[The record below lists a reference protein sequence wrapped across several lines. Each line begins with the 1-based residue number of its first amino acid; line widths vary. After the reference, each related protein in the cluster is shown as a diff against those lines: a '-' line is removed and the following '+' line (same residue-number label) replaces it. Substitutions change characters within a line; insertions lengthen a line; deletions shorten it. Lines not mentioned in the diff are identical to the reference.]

1 MAPPMRGDLTHSDEF
16 QLGRAEFIA
25 LMAMIMALQALGID
39 AMLPALGTIA
49 AELGARDPNERQLI
63 VGVYLIAAGLGSL
76 FPGALADRFGRR
88 PVLFGALGCYV
99 ILSLACAVVGD
110 FQALLVLR
118 VLQALTCAGLA
129 VLPNAIIRDR
139 FAGDRMAS
147 MLSTVSMVFLIVP
160 ILAPSF
166 GQAVLLV
173 AGWRWIFGAMAVLG
187 SAVALWAWLRLPE
200 TLNPAYRQRLDP
212 LAIGANM
219 WQVASN
225 RASIGYVIGAALVT
239 GGLFGFINSAQQLVA
254 EHFGA
259 GARFPL
265 IFAACAASM
274 AVANFTNARIV
285 ERFGARRVSHT
296 ALLVFI
302 TVSALQVWEASS
314 ASQSLWQFVPLMM
327 ANMCLIGFIGA
338 NFGSIALQPFER
350 TAGAASS
357 FQMFARMLIGS
368 GIGAVIG
375 QAYDGSARPLALGLL
390 LGALLSLVMVLLSE
404 RGRLFRR
411 LTLPGAMRPIPDTSV
426 R

>member
-212 LAIGANM
+212 LALGANM
-219 WQVASN
+219 WQAASN

>member
-1 MAPPMRGDLTHSDEF
+1 MAPPMARDLTHSDDF
-16 QLGRAEFIA
+16 QLGRTEFIA

-49 AELGARDPNERQLI
+49 QELGARDPNERQLI
-63 VGVYLIAAGLGSL
+63 VGLYLIAAGLGSL

-88 PVLFGALGCYV
+88 PVLFAALGFYV
-99 ILSLACAVVGD
+99 VLSLACAVVQE
-110 FQALLVLR
+110 FQAMLVLR
-118 VLQALTCAGLA
+118 VVQALACAGLA

-147 MLSTVSMVFLIVP
+147 MVSTVSMVFLIVP

-187 SAVALWAWLRLPE
+187 SMVALWAWLRLPE

-212 LAIGANM
+212 VAIGANM
-219 WQVASN
+219 WAAASN

-259 GARFPL
+259 GENFPL

-302 TVSALQVWEASS
+302 VVSALQVWEASS

-350 TAGAASS
+350 AAGAASS
-357 FQMFARMLIGS
+357 FQTFARMMIGAA
-368 GIGAVIG
+368 IGAVIG

-390 LGALLSLVMVLLSE
+390 IGALLSLAMVLLSE

-411 LTLPGAMRPIPDTSV
+411 LIPAGAARPIPDASM

>member
-1 MAPPMRGDLTHSDEF
+1 MRSDLTHSDEF
-16 QLGRAEFIA
+16 RLGRAEFIV

-49 AELGARDPNERQLI
+49 GELGARDPNERQLI
-63 VGVYLIAAGLGSL
+63 VGGYLIAAGLGSL
-76 FPGALADRFGRR
+76 LPGALADRFGRR

-99 ILSLACAVVGD
+99 LFCLACAMVQS
-110 FQALLVLR
+110 FQAMLVLR
-118 VLQALTCAGLA
+118 VLQGLTCAGLS

-147 MLSTVSMVFLIVP
+147 MMSTVSMVFLIVP
-160 ILAPSF
+160 IMAPAL

-173 AGWRWIFGAMAVLG
+173 AGWRWIFGMMAVLG
-187 SAVALWAWLRLPE
+187 LVVALWAWLRLPE

-212 LAIGANM
+212 AAIGANM
-219 WQVASN
+219 WRAASD
-225 RASIGYVIGAALVT
+225 RGSIGYVIGAALVT

-265 IFAACAASM
+265 IFAACAGSM
-274 AVANFTNARIV
+274 AVASFTNSRIV
-285 ERFGARRVSHT
+285 ERFGARRVSHA
-296 ALLVFI
+296 ALLAFI
-302 TVSALQVWEASS
+302 AVSGLQVWQASS
-314 ASQSLWQFVPLMM
+314 TSQSLWQFVPLMM
-327 ANMCLIGFIGA
+327 ANMSLIGFIGA

-357 FQMFARMLIGS
+357 FQMFTRMVIGA

-390 LGALLSLVMVLLSE
+390 LGALLSLVLVLLSE

-411 LTLPGAMRPIPDTSV
+411 LTPPGAPRPIPDAPV

>member
-1 MAPPMRGDLTHSDEF
+1 MAPAMRRDLTHSADF

-63 VGVYLIAAGLGSL
+63 IGLYLIAAGIGSL
-76 FPGALADRFGRR
+76 LPGALADRFGRR
-88 PVLFGALGCYV
+88 PVLFGALAFYV
-99 ILSLACAVVGD
+99 VLSLACAVVQE
-110 FQALLVLR
+110 FQTMLVLR
-118 VLQALTCAGLA
+118 VVQALACAGLA

-187 SAVALWAWLRLPE
+187 SGVALWAWLRLPE
-200 TLNPAYRQRLDP
+200 TLNPAYRQSLDP
-212 LAIGANM
+212 VAIGANM
-219 WQVASN
+219 WQAASN
-225 RASIGYVIGAALVT
+225 RASIGYVIGAALVI

-259 GARFPL
+259 GENFPL

-302 TVSALQVWEASS
+302 AVSGLQVWEASS
-314 ASQSLWQFVPLMM
+314 ATQSLWQFVPLMM

-375 QAYDGSARPLALGLL
+375 QAYDGSALPLALGLL
-390 LGALLSLVMVLLSE
+390 IGALLSLIMVLLSE

-411 LTLPGAMRPIPDTSV
+411 LTPPGVNRPVPDTPV

>member
-200 TLNPAYRQRLDP
+200 TLNPA
-212 LAIGANM
+212 
-219 WQVASN
+219 
-225 RASIGYVIGAALVT
+225 
-239 GGLFGFINSAQQLVA
+239 
-254 EHFGA
+254 
-259 GARFPL
+259 
-265 IFAACAASM
+265 
-274 AVANFTNARIV
+274 
-285 ERFGARRVSHT
+285 
-296 ALLVFI
+296 
-302 TVSALQVWEASS
+302 
-314 ASQSLWQFVPLMM
+314 
-327 ANMCLIGFIGA
+327 
-338 NFGSIALQPFER
+338 
-350 TAGAASS
+350 
-357 FQMFARMLIGS
+357 
-368 GIGAVIG
+368 
-375 QAYDGSARPLALGLL
+375 
-390 LGALLSLVMVLLSE
+390 
-404 RGRLFRR
+404 
-411 LTLPGAMRPIPDTSV
+411 
-426 R
+426 